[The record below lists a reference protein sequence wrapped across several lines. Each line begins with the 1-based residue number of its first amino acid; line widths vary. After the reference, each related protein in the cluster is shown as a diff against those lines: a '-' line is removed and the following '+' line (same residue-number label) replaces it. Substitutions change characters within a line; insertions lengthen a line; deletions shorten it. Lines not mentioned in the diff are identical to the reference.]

1 MSIAVMRSL
10 GWMPGTG
17 PLELGRA
24 AAGDLLLTGAID
36 GLARA
41 MAGLVRIGDGDTLLA
56 RAGGSGLARPGM
68 TSAEL
73 PGRAANMLKNSSV
86 DMARTPRCI
95 VARPRFMPIAKA
107 DMAIAL
113 EAGAAAPG
121 PAAPARR
128 GRSIEGSR
136 PEEAPPP

>member
-1 MSIAVMRSL
+1 MRSL

-17 PLELGRA
+17 PLGLGRA
-24 AAGDLLLTGAID
+24 AAGDLLLTGAIH

-41 MAGLVRIGDGDTLLA
+41 MAGLVRIADGDTLLA
-56 RAGGSGLARPGM
+56 RAGGSGLARAGM

-73 PGRAANMLKNSSV
+73 PGRATNMLKNSSV
-86 DMARTPRCI
+86 GIARTPRCS
-95 VARPRFMPIAKA
+95 VARPRFMLVAKA
-107 DMAIAL
+107 AIANAL

-128 GRSIEGSR
+128 GR
-136 PEEAPPP
+136 